1 MYDIPGQFIA
11 GHALNGDEAPEAV
24 FNPATGAE
32 IASLAS
38 ANRAQVDAA
47 VAAAEKAFAI
57 WSKMPPKER
66 SLRMLK
72 IADRIEAMADEFAA
86 LEMTN
91 CGKPIGTVKGVDVG
105 NTVDV
110 FRFFAGAARTVPG
123 VPAGEYRAGHTSM
136 LRRDPLGV
144 CVGIAPWNYPLMM
157 ASWKIAPVIA
167 AGNTVV
173 LKPSEHTP
181 LTALKLAEV
190 CAEFLP
196 EGVVNVVTGNGAN
209 VGARLV
215 ADPRVRMVSL
225 TGDVSTGRK
234 ILEAV
239 APTIKRTHFELGGKA
254 PVIVL
259 GDADVAAAVEA
270 IAEGGFYNA
279 GQDCTAACRVYAH
292 AKIHDRLVADLQ
304 AAIGHGDGARLQAE
318 VVGQFQIPGPQPVQ
332 HHFAQ
337 PIGRQHRQVAV
348 QQRRGFGRQA
358 VDAQRVQAQLVGPD
372 RAIGRFVA
380 QGEIQIQHAAVAAP
394 QRRPADGEREL
405 AAQPVLL
412 RQQTQAGRLQVDVE
426 QPSHR
431 IAQRKT
437 LRQRLLQLFGR
448 DRVPGT
454 GRSAA
459 ADRPGQ
465 PRAGGAAG
473 ANAELAAVQGGR
485 HGGRAGGGRV
495 GAPIVRRRR
504 PALLRAGRVRLRD
517 NAAFPRP
524 VPPPRGTP

>member
-1 MYDIPGQFIA
+1 MLDIAGQFIA
-11 GHALNGDEAPEAV
+11 GHSQAGDDSPEPV
-24 FNPATGAE
+24 FNPATGQ
-32 IASLAS
+32 IITDLAS
-38 ANRAQVDAA
+38 ASRAQADAA

-57 WSKMPPKER
+57 WSKMAPKER

-72 IADRIEAMADEFAA
+72 IADRIEELADEFAE
-86 LEMTN
+86 LEMIN
-91 CGKPIGTVKGVDVG
+91 CGKPIGTARAVDVG

-123 VPAGEYRAGHTSM
+123 LPAGEYRPGFTSM

-215 ADPRVRMVSL
+215 AHPRVRMVSL
-225 TGDVSTGRK
+225 TGDVATGRK

-259 GDADVAAAVEA
+259 SDADIPAAVEA
-270 IAEGGFYNA
+270 ISEGGFYNA

-292 AKIHDRLVADLQ
+292 ADIHDRLVADLQ
-304 AAIGHGDGARLQAE
+304 SAIEGIVMGDPAVAGTALGPLITARQRDRVDGFVARAAADTPAE
-318 VVGQFQIPGPQPVQ
+318 VVTGGYVPDGPGFYYSPTLISGARHQDEIVQKEVFGPVVSVTR
-332 HHFAQ
+332 FTEDS
-337 PIGRQHRQVAV
+337 
-348 QQRRGFGRQA
+348 QA
-358 VDAQRVQAQLVGPD
+358 LDWANDSDYGLASSVWTRDVGK
-372 RAIGRFVA
+372 
-380 QGEIQIQHAAVAAP
+380 AAEFTSKLEYGVTWVNTHSVNVTEMP
-394 QRRPADGEREL
+394 
-405 AAQPVLL
+405 
-412 RQQTQAGRLQVDVE
+412 
-426 QPSHR
+426 
-431 IAQRKT
+431 
-437 LRQRLLQLFGR
+437 
-448 DRVPGT
+448 
-454 GRSAA
+454 
-459 ADRPGQ
+459 
-465 PRAGGAAG
+465 
-473 ANAELAAVQGGR
+473 
-485 HGGRAGGGRV
+485 HGGVKMSGYGSDLSIYCLEHYMTTRHV
-495 GAPIVRRRR
+495 MIKH
-504 PALLRAGRVRLRD
+504 
-517 NAAFPRP
+517 
-524 VPPPRGTP
+524 

>member
-1 MYDIPGQFIA
+1 MLDIRGQFIA
-11 GHALNGDEAPEAV
+11 GQSLGGDEAPEPV
-24 FNPATGAE
+24 FNPATGKE

-38 ANRAQVDAA
+38 ASRAQVDAS
-47 VAAAEKAFAI
+47 VAAAEKAFAT

-72 IADRIEAMADEFAA
+72 IADRIEALADEFAE

-91 CGKPIGTVKGVDVG
+91 CGKPIGTAKAVDVG

-123 VPAGEYRAGHTSM
+123 IPAGEYRPGFTSM

-215 ADPRVRMVSL
+215 AHPRVRMVSL
-225 TGDVSTGRK
+225 TGDVATGRK

-259 GDADVAAAVEA
+259 ADADIDAAVEA

-279 GQDCTAACRVYAH
+279 GQDCTAACRIYAH
-292 AKIHDRLVADLQ
+292 ADIHDRLVADLQ
-304 AAIGHGDGARLQAE
+304 AAIEKIEMGDPSVPGTALGPLITARQRDRVDGFVARAAADTPAE
-318 VVGQFQIPGPQPVQ
+318 IVTGGS
-332 HHFAQ
+332 A
-337 PIGRQHRQVAV
+337 
-348 QQRRGFGRQA
+348 
-358 VDAQRVQAQLVGPD
+358 PD
-372 RAIGRFVA
+372 RAGFYY
-380 QGEIQIQHAAVAAP
+380 AP
-394 QRRPADGEREL
+394 
-405 AAQPVLL
+405 
-412 RQQTQAGRLQVDVE
+412 
-426 QPSHR
+426 
-431 IAQRKT
+431 T
-437 LRQRLLQLFGR
+437 LI
-448 DRVPGT
+448 
-454 GRSAA
+454 
-459 ADRPGQ
+459 
-465 PRAGGAAG
+465 AG
-473 ANAELAAVQGGR
+473 ARHEDEIVQKEVFGPVVSVTRFKDDAQALNWANDCDYGLASSVWTRDVGKAAEFSARLEYGVTWINTHSVNVTEMP
-485 HGGRAGGGRV
+485 HGGVKSSGYGSDLSIYCLEHYMTTRHV
-495 GAPIVRRRR
+495 MIKH
-504 PALLRAGRVRLRD
+504 
-517 NAAFPRP
+517 
-524 VPPPRGTP
+524 